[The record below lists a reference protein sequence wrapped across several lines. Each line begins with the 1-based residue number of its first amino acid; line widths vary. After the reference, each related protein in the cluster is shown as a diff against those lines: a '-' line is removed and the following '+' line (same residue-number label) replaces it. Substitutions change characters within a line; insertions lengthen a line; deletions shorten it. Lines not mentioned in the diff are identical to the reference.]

1 MLWSGA
7 LISQH
12 SNYIVLAV
20 VTNDRQKGMGV
31 KCKHNKSTRKR
42 ILFMEN
48 ILQRKKHLRFAAVFS
63 QKNLKR
69 YHNILG
75 KTLT

>member
-1 MLWSGA
+1 MLWTGA

-31 KCKHNKSTRKR
+31 KCKHNEATTKR
-42 ILFMEN
+42 LVFMEN
-48 ILQRKKHLRFAAVFS
+48 ILQRKKHLSFAAVCL

-69 YHNILG
+69 YRNIPG

>member
-12 SNYIVLAV
+12 SNYIVLPV

-42 ILFMEN
+42 LLLLEN
-48 ILQRKKHLRFAAVFS
+48 ILQRKKYLSFAAVCA
-63 QKNLKR
+63 QKNSKR
-69 YHNILG
+69 YHNIPG